1 MKRSVLG
8 ITVLAVFPVLWLASP
23 GLAQNA
29 RRATIREILD
39 SRQVYIQNRQ
49 ARTNDVSTEGQT
61 VSTKAARAG
70 LSFNARGGL
79 RLGQRSALTVGS
91 QCVRLI
97 QGQVMIG
104 GSVGRNGCVGRI
116 EVHPYGT
123 VYVMQLDEQNRAQV
137 AVLDGRVE
145 VFNSDAPEVKVSVA
159 ANQVVTTNSDGS
171 FATGADGKPAVTPLS
186 QAQIQTITTSLVQG
200 FQVPLPDLD
209 RVAFLKPP
217 SGFGSSFLQEALLGR
232 EGDFNLDPQKGE
244 PAPPLIVQGSTAYGI
259 FTRTSTNAGTFTPYS
274 GPSVPISVD
283 FDNQT
288 ITIGGQTGISNTFGL
303 SGNNASGTVV
313 LQNGQVLQLNVFGV
327 NKKEPP
333 VGSSLPGSL
342 TAGTGIRDR

>member
-1 MKRSVLG
+1 M
-8 ITVLAVFPVLWLASP
+8 LWLASP
-23 GLAQNA
+23 GIAQNA

-49 ARTNDVSTEGQT
+49 ARENDVSTEGQT
-61 VSTKAARAG
+61 VRTASARTG

-116 EVHPYGT
+116 EVRPYGT

-137 AVLDGRVE
+137 AVLEGRVE
-145 VFNSDAPEVKVSVA
+145 VFNSDDPEVKVSVA
-159 ANQVVTTNSDGS
+159 ANQVVTTDSDGN
-171 FATGADGKPAVTPLS
+171 FVIGTDAKPTVTPLS

-209 RVAFLKPP
+209 RVAFLQPP
-217 SGFGSSFLQEALLGR
+217 SGFASRFLQEALLGR
-232 EGDFNLDPQKGE
+232 EGDFDLDTQKGE
-244 PAPPLIVQGSTAYGI
+244 PALPLIVQGNTAFGI
-259 FTRTSTNAGTFTPYS
+259 FTRTSNNAGTFTPS
-274 GPSVPISVD
+274 IGPAIPISVD

-288 ITIGGQTGISNTFGL
+288 ISIGGQTGISNTFGL

-313 LQNGQVLQLNVFGV
+313 LQTGQVLQLNVFGV
-327 NKKEPP
+327 NKQEPP

-342 TAGTGIRDR
+342 TSGVGIRDR